1 MPPIVTMTTDFGL
14 SDAYVG
20 QVKGVI
26 LSGCPEVS
34 LIDLTHDI
42 PPHNIA
48 MAAQTLASSVEY
60 FPART
65 IHLAVVDPGVGTDRR
80 ALVAVAGDHLF
91 ICPDNGLLT
100 PILDRFPKAKVR
112 RAINRDIFR
121 KQVSPTFHGRDV
133 FAPIAGFLAA
143 GGAVGDVGPLIDDPI
158 RLDLAEPRIK
168 HSQIRGH
175 IIHIDRFGNLISNIS
190 ADKVLNSPRTGAPRF
205 ELAGQS
211 LNGLHLT
218 YAEAEPGE
226 PLMLV
231 GGFDLVEAAV
241 NRGRAD
247 QFFDS
252 QVGDEIIVY
261 L

>member
-1 MPPIVTMTTDFGL
+1 MPGCNPGRSDPRYPASQHRPGRPNPGL
-14 SDAYVG
+14 VG
-20 QVKGVI
+20 GL
-26 LSGCPEVS
+26 LSGPDDS
-34 LIDLTHDI
+34 SGRDRPRSRNR
-42 PPHNIA
+42 PPG
-48 MAAQTLASSVEY
+48 S
-60 FPART
+60 
-65 IHLAVVDPGVGTDRR
+65 GRR
-80 ALVAVAGDHLF
+80 GRRPTSFV
-91 ICPDNGLLT
+91 CPDNGLLT
-100 PILDRFPKAKVR
+100 PILDRYPKAKVR

-133 FAPIAGFLAA
+133 FAPTAGFLAA
-143 GGAVGDVGPLIDDPI
+143 SGAVGEIGPLINDPI
-158 RLDLAEPRIK
+158 RLDLAQPRIK
-168 HSQIRGH
+168 NGQIRGR
-175 IIHIDRFGNLISNIS
+175 IIHIDRFGNLISNIP
-190 ADKVLNSPRTGAPRF
+190 AEIVLNSPRTGAPRF

-241 NRGRAD
+241 NQGRAD

-252 QVGDEIIVY
+252 RIGDEIIAY